1 MIQGVSSNNNSQSY
15 YTVQQNYNT
24 MLESAGIPSEIIS
37 QGQSAI
43 EEYAK
48 QNNITLPTVQQPKS
62 NQKTQAQEGNL
73 FGKQND
79 AQTEAPDMTDEL
91 LSLGFPAEIIAQG
104 QSAVDKYAEE
114 NGISLPTPPEKPN
127 NVDSGQSFFY
137 AFSQSF

>member
-1 MIQGVSSNNNSQSY
+1 MIQGVSSNSNSQSY

-62 NQKTQAQEGNL
+62 NQRAQTQEGNL

-91 LSLGFPAEIIAQG
+91 ISLGFPAEIIAQG

-127 NVDSGQSFFY
+127 NIDSPQLNVT
-137 AFSQSF
+137 A

>member
-1 MIQGVSSNNNSQSY
+1 MIQGVSSNSNSQSY

-24 MLESAGIPSEIIS
+24 MLESAGIPSEVIS

-62 NQKTQAQEGNL
+62 NQRAQTQEGNL

-79 AQTEAPDMTDEL
+79 AESEAPDMTDEL
-91 LSLGFPAEIIAQG
+91 ISLGFPAEIIAQG

-127 NVDSGQSFFY
+127 NVDSPQLNVT
-137 AFSQSF
+137 A

>member
-1 MIQGVSSNNNSQSY
+1 MIQGVSSNSNSQSY

-24 MLESAGIPSEIIS
+24 MLESAGIPSEVIS

-62 NQKTQAQEGNL
+62 NQRAQTQESNL

-79 AQTEAPDMTDEL
+79 AGSEAPDMTDEL
-91 LSLGFPAEIIAQG
+91 ISLGFPAEIIAQG

-127 NVDSGQSFFY
+127 NVDSPQLNVT
-137 AFSQSF
+137 A

>member
-1 MIQGVSSNNNSQSY
+1 MIQGVSSNSNSQSS

-24 MLESAGIPSEIIS
+24 MLESAGIPSEVIS

-62 NQKTQAQEGNL
+62 NQRAQTQEGNL

-79 AQTEAPDMTDEL
+79 AGSEAPDMTDEL
-91 LSLGFPAEIIAQG
+91 ISLGFPAEIIGQG
-104 QSAVDKYAEE
+104 QSAIDK
-114 NGISLPTPPEKPN
+114 
-127 NVDSGQSFFY
+127 
-137 AFSQSF
+137 

>member
-1 MIQGVSSNNNSQSY
+1 MIQGVSSNSNSQSY

-24 MLESAGIPSEIIS
+24 MLESAGIPSEVIS

-48 QNNITLPTVQQPKS
+48 QNNITLPTGQQPKS
-62 NQKTQAQEGNL
+62 NQRAQTQEGNL

-79 AQTEAPDMTDEL
+79 AGSEAPDMTDEL
-91 LSLGFPAEIIAQG
+91 ISLGFPAEIIAQG

-127 NVDSGQSFFY
+127 NVDSPQLNVT
-137 AFSQSF
+137 A

>member
-1 MIQGVSSNNNSQSY
+1 MIQGVSSNSNSQSY

-24 MLESAGIPSEIIS
+24 MLESAGIPSEVIS

-62 NQKTQAQEGNL
+62 NQRAQTQEGNL
-73 FGKQND
+73 FGKQNN
-79 AQTEAPDMTDEL
+79 AGSEAPDMTDEL
-91 LSLGFPAEIIAQG
+91 ISLGFPAEIIAQG

-127 NVDSGQSFFY
+127 NVDSPQLNVT
-137 AFSQSF
+137 A

>member
-1 MIQGVSSNNNSQSY
+1 MIQGVSSNSNSQSY

-24 MLESAGIPSEIIS
+24 MLESAGIPSEVIS

-62 NQKTQAQEGNL
+62 NQRAQTQEGNL
-73 FGKQND
+73 FCKQND
-79 AQTEAPDMTDEL
+79 AGSEAPDMTDEL
-91 LSLGFPAEIIAQG
+91 ISLGFPAEIIAQG

-127 NVDSGQSFFY
+127 NVDSPQLNVT
-137 AFSQSF
+137 A

>member
-1 MIQGVSSNNNSQSY
+1 MIQGVSSNSNSQSY

-24 MLESAGIPSEIIS
+24 MLESAGIPSEVIS

-43 EEYAK
+43 EEDAK

-62 NQKTQAQEGNL
+62 NQRAQTQEGNL

-79 AQTEAPDMTDEL
+79 AGSEAPDMTDEL
-91 LSLGFPAEIIAQG
+91 ISLGFPAEIIAQG

-127 NVDSGQSFFY
+127 NVDSPQLNVT
-137 AFSQSF
+137 A

>member
-1 MIQGVSSNNNSQSY
+1 MVQGVSSNNNSQSY

-79 AQTEAPDMTDEL
+79 AGSEAPDMTDEL
-91 LSLGFPAEIIAQG
+91 ISLGFPAEIIAQG

-127 NVDSGQSFFY
+127 NVDSPQLNVT
-137 AFSQSF
+137 A

>member
-1 MIQGVSSNNNSQSY
+1 MIQGVSSNSNSQSY

-24 MLESAGIPSEIIS
+24 ILESAGIPSEVIS

-62 NQKTQAQEGNL
+62 NQRAQTQEGNL

-79 AQTEAPDMTDEL
+79 AGSEAPDMTDEL
-91 LSLGFPAEIIAQG
+91 ISLGFPAEIIAQG

-127 NVDSGQSFFY
+127 NVDSPQLNVT
-137 AFSQSF
+137 A

>member
-1 MIQGVSSNNNSQSY
+1 MIQGVSSNSNSQSY

-24 MLESAGIPSEIIS
+24 MLESAGIPSEVIS

-62 NQKTQAQEGNL
+62 NQRAQTQEGNL

-79 AQTEAPDMTDEL
+79 VGSEAPDITDEL
-91 LSLGFPAEIIAQG
+91 ISLGFPAEIIAQG

-127 NVDSGQSFFY
+127 NVDSPQLNVT
-137 AFSQSF
+137 A

>member
-1 MIQGVSSNNNSQSY
+1 
-15 YTVQQNYNT
+15 

-62 NQKTQAQEGNL
+62 NQRAQTQEGNL

-91 LSLGFPAEIIAQG
+91 ISLGFPAEIIAQG

-127 NVDSGQSFFY
+127 NIDSPQLNVT
-137 AFSQSF
+137 A

>member
-1 MIQGVSSNNNSQSY
+1 MVQGVSSNSNSQSY

-24 MLESAGIPSEIIS
+24 MLESAGIPSEVIS

-62 NQKTQAQEGNL
+62 NQRAQTQEGNL

-79 AQTEAPDMTDEL
+79 AGSEAPDMTDKL
-91 LSLGFPAEIIAQG
+91 ISLGFPAEIIAQG

-127 NVDSGQSFFY
+127 NVDSPQLNVT
-137 AFSQSF
+137 A

>member
-1 MIQGVSSNNNSQSY
+1 MIQGVSSNSNSQSY

-24 MLESAGIPSEIIS
+24 MLESAGIPSEVIS

-62 NQKTQAQEGNL
+62 NQRAQTQEGNL

-79 AQTEAPDMTDEL
+79 AGSEAPDMTDEL
-91 LSLGFPAEIIAQG
+91 ISLGFPAEIIAQG

-127 NVDSGQSFFY
+127 NVDSPQLNVT
-137 AFSQSF
+137 A

>member
-1 MIQGVSSNNNSQSY
+1 MIQGVSSNSNSQSY

-24 MLESAGIPSEIIS
+24 MLESAGIPSEVIS

-62 NQKTQAQEGNL
+62 NQRAQTQEGNL

-79 AQTEAPDMTDEL
+79 AGSEAPDMTDEL
-91 LSLGFPAEIIAQG
+91 ISLGFSAEIIAQG

-127 NVDSGQSFFY
+127 NVDSPQLNVT
-137 AFSQSF
+137 A

>member
-1 MIQGVSSNNNSQSY
+1 MIQGVSSNSNSQSY

-24 MLESAGIPSEIIS
+24 MLESAGIPSEVIS

-91 LSLGFPAEIIAQG
+91 ISLGFPAEIIAQG

-127 NVDSGQSFFY
+127 NVDSPQLNVT
-137 AFSQSF
+137 A

>member
-1 MIQGVSSNNNSQSY
+1 MIQGVSSNSNSQSY

-24 MLESAGIPSEIIS
+24 MLESAGIPSEVIS

-62 NQKTQAQEGNL
+62 NQRAQTQEGNL
-73 FGKQND
+73 FGKQNG
-79 AQTEAPDMTDEL
+79 AGSEAPDMTDEL
-91 LSLGFPAEIIAQG
+91 ISLGFPAEIIAQG

-127 NVDSGQSFFY
+127 NVDSPQLNVT
-137 AFSQSF
+137 A

>member
-24 MLESAGIPSEIIS
+24 MLESAGIPSEVIS

-91 LSLGFPAEIIAQG
+91 ISLGFPAEIIAQG

-127 NVDSGQSFFY
+127 NVDSPQLNVT
-137 AFSQSF
+137 A

>member
-1 MIQGVSSNNNSQSY
+1 MVQGVSSNSNSQSY

-24 MLESAGIPSEIIS
+24 MLESAGIPSEVIS

-62 NQKTQAQEGNL
+62 NQRAQTQEGNL

-79 AQTEAPDMTDEL
+79 AGSEAPDMTDEL
-91 LSLGFPAEIIAQG
+91 ISLGFPAEIIAQG

-127 NVDSGQSFFY
+127 NVDSPQLNVT
-137 AFSQSF
+137 A

>member
-1 MIQGVSSNNNSQSY
+1 MIQGVSSNSNSQSY

-24 MLESAGIPSEIIS
+24 MLESAGIPSEVIS

-62 NQKTQAQEGNL
+62 NQRAQTQEGNL

-79 AQTEAPDMTDEL
+79 AESEAPDMTDEL
-91 LSLGFPAEIIAQG
+91 ISLGFPAPQAKTTR
-104 QSAVDKYAEE
+104 SYSFNRLSPAT
-114 NGISLPTPPEKPN
+114 SRPTSTLHRN
-127 NVDSGQSFFY
+127 
-137 AFSQSF
+137 

>member
-1 MIQGVSSNNNSQSY
+1 MIQGVSSNSNSQSY

-24 MLESAGIPSEIIS
+24 MLESAGIPSEVIS

-62 NQKTQAQEGNL
+62 TQRAQTQEGNL

-79 AQTEAPDMTDEL
+79 AGSEAPDMTDEL
-91 LSLGFPAEIIAQG
+91 ISLGFPAEIIAQG

-127 NVDSGQSFFY
+127 NVDSPQLNVT
-137 AFSQSF
+137 A

>member
-91 LSLGFPAEIIAQG
+91 ISLGFPAEIIAQG

-127 NVDSGQSFFY
+127 NVDSPQLNVT
-137 AFSQSF
+137 A

>member
-1 MIQGVSSNNNSQSY
+1 MIQGVSSNSNSQSY

-24 MLESAGIPSEIIS
+24 MLESAGIPSEVIS

-62 NQKTQAQEGNL
+62 NQRAQTQEGNL

-79 AQTEAPDMTDEL
+79 AGSEAPDMTDEL
-91 LSLGFPAEIIAQG
+91 ISLGFPAEIIAQG

-127 NVDSGQSFFY
+127 NVDSPHLNVT
-137 AFSQSF
+137 A

>member
-91 LSLGFPAEIIAQG
+91 ISLGFPAEIIAQG

-127 NVDSGQSFFY
+127 NVDS
-137 AFSQSF
+137 

>member
-1 MIQGVSSNNNSQSY
+1 MIQGVSSNSNSQSY

-24 MLESAGIPSEIIS
+24 MLESAGIPSEVIS

-62 NQKTQAQEGNL
+62 NQRAQTQEGNL

-79 AQTEAPDMTDEL
+79 AGSEAPDMTDEL
-91 LSLGFPAEIIAQG
+91 ISLGFPAEIIAQG

-114 NGISLPTPPEKPN
+114 NGISLPPPEKPN
-127 NVDSGQSFFY
+127 NVDSPQLNVT
-137 AFSQSF
+137 A

>member
-1 MIQGVSSNNNSQSY
+1 MIQGVSSNSNSQSY

-62 NQKTQAQEGNL
+62 NQRAQTQEGNL

-79 AQTEAPDMTDEL
+79 AGSEAPDMTDEL
-91 LSLGFPAEIIAQG
+91 ISLGFPAEIIAQG

-127 NVDSGQSFFY
+127 NVDSPQLNVT
-137 AFSQSF
+137 A

>member
-1 MIQGVSSNNNSQSY
+1 MIQGVSSNSNSQSY

-24 MLESAGIPSEIIS
+24 MLESAGIPSEVIS

-62 NQKTQAQEGNL
+62 NQRAQTQEGNL

-79 AQTEAPDMTDEL
+79 AGYEAPDMTDEMI
-91 LSLGFPAEIIAQG
+91 SLGLPAEIIAQG

-127 NVDSGQSFFY
+127 NVDSPQLNVT
-137 AFSQSF
+137 A

>member
-1 MIQGVSSNNNSQSY
+1 MIQGVSSNSNSQSY

-24 MLESAGIPSEIIS
+24 MLESAGIPSEVIS
-37 QGQSAI
+37 QEQSAI

-62 NQKTQAQEGNL
+62 NQRAQTQEGNL

-79 AQTEAPDMTDEL
+79 AGSEAPDMTDEL
-91 LSLGFPAEIIAQG
+91 ISLGFPAEIIAQG

-127 NVDSGQSFFY
+127 NVDSPQLNVT
-137 AFSQSF
+137 A

>member
-1 MIQGVSSNNNSQSY
+1 MIQAVSSNSNSQSY

-24 MLESAGIPSEIIS
+24 MLESAGIPSEVIS

-62 NQKTQAQEGNL
+62 NQRAQTQEGNL

-79 AQTEAPDMTDEL
+79 AGSEAPDMTDEL
-91 LSLGFPAEIIAQG
+91 ISLGFPAEIIAQG

-127 NVDSGQSFFY
+127 NVDSPQLNVT
-137 AFSQSF
+137 A

>member
-1 MIQGVSSNNNSQSY
+1 MIQGVSSNSNSQSY

-24 MLESAGIPSEIIS
+24 MLESAGIPSEVIS

-62 NQKTQAQEGNL
+62 NQRAQTQEGNL

-79 AQTEAPDMTDEL
+79 AGSEAPDMTDEFI
-91 LSLGFPAEIIAQG
+91 SLGFPAEIIAQG

-127 NVDSGQSFFY
+127 NVDSPQLNVT
-137 AFSQSF
+137 A

>member
-1 MIQGVSSNNNSQSY
+1 MIQGVSSNSNSQSY

-24 MLESAGIPSEIIS
+24 MLESAGIPSEVIS

-62 NQKTQAQEGNL
+62 NQREQTQEGNL

-79 AQTEAPDMTDEL
+79 AGSEAPDMTDEL
-91 LSLGFPAEIIAQG
+91 ISLGFPAEIIAQG

-127 NVDSGQSFFY
+127 NVDSPQLNVT
-137 AFSQSF
+137 A